1 MSNESNAPIL
11 QVQHLQKSYGT
22 HKVLKDISFN
32 VNKGEILTII
42 GPSGS
47 GKSTMLRSINLL
59 EEPTSGKILFEGK
72 NILEPGYNRNK
83 YRAHVGMVF
92 QQFNLFENKDV
103 LNNVMIGQQLVLHRD
118 KDEAR
123 KIAIEDL
130 KKVGMDPYLDAK
142 PKQLSG
148 GQQQR
153 VAIARAIS
161 MNPDILLFDEPTSAL
176 DPEMVG
182 EVLNAMQALATT
194 GLTMIIVTHEMSFA
208 KKISDKVIFMSDGYI
223 TETGTPEQI
232 FDHPQEE
239 KTKKFLHNFT
249 EPAL

>member
-1 MSNESNAPIL
+1 
-11 QVQHLQKSYGT
+11 
-22 HKVLKDISFN
+22 
-32 VNKGEILTII
+32 
-42 GPSGS
+42 
-47 GKSTMLRSINLL
+47 
-59 EEPTSGKILFEGK
+59 
-72 NILEPGYNRNK
+72 
-83 YRAHVGMVF
+83 MVF

-239 KTKKFLHNFT
+239 KTKKFLRNFT